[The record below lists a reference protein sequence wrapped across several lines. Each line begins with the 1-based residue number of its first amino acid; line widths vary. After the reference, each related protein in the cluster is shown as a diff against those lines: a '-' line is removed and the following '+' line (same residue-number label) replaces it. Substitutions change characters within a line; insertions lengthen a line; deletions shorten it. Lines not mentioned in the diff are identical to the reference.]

1 MDNCNISPN
10 TIYKLTEVLKYI
22 SGVEIYRL
30 YSQYISSLYISTR
43 RYCTRRY
50 CVKFTQYLLVN
61 SIYVKKKQ
69 I

>member
-30 YSQYISSLYISTR
+30 YTISSG
-43 RYCTRRY
+43 
-50 CVKFTQYLLVN
+50 KFN
-61 SIYVKKKQ
+61 SCLKKNRSKTWYKNYSIQ
-69 I
+69 TKIF